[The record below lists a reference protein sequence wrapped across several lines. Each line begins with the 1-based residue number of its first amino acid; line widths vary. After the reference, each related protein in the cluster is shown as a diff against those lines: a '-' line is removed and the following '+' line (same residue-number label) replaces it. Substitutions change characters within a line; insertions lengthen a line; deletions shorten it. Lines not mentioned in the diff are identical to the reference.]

1 MAKMNIQKI
10 GFIGGGNMASSLISG
25 LIASGHSPQH
35 LWVSDIN
42 PDTLKALAEN
52 LNINTSAS
60 NDAVINEVDVI
71 VLAVKPQTLSSVAK
85 SVATL
90 IQQKKSLVVSI
101 AAGISQRSLSQ
112 WIGADVAIVR
122 CMPNTPALVLTG
134 ATALHANAKVT
145 AEQRNLAENIM
156 RSVGIALWVKDEN
169 ELDAVTAVS
178 GSGPAYYFLLM
189 EAMEK
194 AAVELGLSEATARL
208 LVQQT
213 ALGAA
218 KIALE
223 SSESPEQLRKRVTS
237 PGGTTQKAIDT
248 FEQGQFTELVS
259 KALHAARDRSIEM
272 SKQSEN
278 T

>member
-1 MAKMNIQKI
+1 MNIQKI
-10 GFIGGGNMASSLISG
+10 GFIGGGNMASSLLSG

-52 LNINTSAS
+52 LNVNTSTS
-60 NDAVINEVDVI
+60 NDTVINEVDVV

-85 SVATL
+85 SAAAL
-90 IQQKKSLVVSI
+90 IQQKKPLVVSI
-101 AAGISQRSLSQ
+101 AAGINQLSLSQ
-112 WIGADVAIVR
+112 WLGEDTAIVR

-134 ATALHANAKVT
+134 ATALHANTKVT

-156 RSVGIALWVKDEN
+156 RSVGIALWVKDES

-194 AAVELGLSEATARL
+194 AALELGLSEVTARL

-223 SSESPEQLRKRVTS
+223 SPESPEQLRKRVTS
-237 PGGTTQKAIDT
+237 PGGTTQRAIET
-248 FEQGQFTELVS
+248 FEQGGFTELVS

>member
-1 MAKMNIQKI
+1 MNTQKI

-25 LIASGHSPQH
+25 LIASGHSAQH
-35 LWVSDIN
+35 IWVSDIN
-42 PDTLKALAEN
+42 PDSLKILATS
-52 LNINTSAS
+52 LAVNTTTDNSE
-60 NDAVINEVDVI
+60 VINAVDVV
-71 VLAVKPQTLSSVAK
+71 VLAVKPQILKEVAEK
-85 SVATL
+85 AAPL

-101 AAGISQRSLSQ
+101 AAGISQASLSQ
-112 WIGADVAIVR
+112 WLGSSIAIVR

-134 ATALHANAKVT
+134 ATALHANAKVS
-145 AEQRNLAENIM
+145 ASEHDLAESIM
-156 RSVGIALWVKDEN
+156 RSVGIALWVEEET

-194 AAVELGLSEATARL
+194 TALALGLTTNTARL

-223 SSESPEQLRKRVTS
+223 STESPEELRKRVTS
-237 PGGTTQKAIDT
+237 PGGTTQKAIET
-248 FEQGQFTELVS
+248 FEAGGFSELVS

-272 SKQSEN
+272 SKPAEN
-278 T
+278 N